1 MHDTKFKEYV
11 INGHKTDSIIKQ
23 PLDSKDLLNFINQN
37 RSKGEEKQTIH
48 QKRIIKTRSII
59 DSGTDQQQEIKIIVM
74 NKTG

>member
-1 MHDTKFKEYV
+1 MHDTKFREYI

-37 RSKGEEKQTIH
+37 KHKNEEKQTIN

-59 DSGTDQQQEIKIIVM
+59 DPRADQ
-74 NKTG
+74 